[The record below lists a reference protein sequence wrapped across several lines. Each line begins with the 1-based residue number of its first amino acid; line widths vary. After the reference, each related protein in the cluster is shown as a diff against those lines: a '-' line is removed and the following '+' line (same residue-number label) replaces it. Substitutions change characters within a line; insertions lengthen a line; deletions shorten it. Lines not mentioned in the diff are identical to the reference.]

1 MQVGDLPADR
11 ESDPRPGVL
20 IPSVQAL
27 KDHEDS
33 FKILRFNADAVVAD
47 GEDQVLALSAGRHVD
62 ARGLLASELDRIA
75 DKILK
80 KLGHLGLVRHH
91 RRQRIIRHHSAA
103 LLHRP
108 MERDEATVQDHIAV
122 RLVDL
127 RPRAQSRQLQQV
139 PDKLVHAL
147 RAVHGIADECVSV

>member
-1 MQVGDLPADR
+1 IRSSRKYGLPDDIGIDGRIGRQREVKRGTAARVGFHPDPPAMAFHHLLADR

-80 KLGHLGLVRHH
+80 KLGH
-91 RRQRIIRHHSAA
+91 
-103 LLHRP
+103 
-108 MERDEATVQDHIAV
+108 
-122 RLVDL
+122 
-127 RPRAQSRQLQQV
+127 
-139 PDKLVHAL
+139 
-147 RAVHGIADECVSV
+147 